1 MTNGVDLLASGSSSE
16 CWVSVNERKQ
26 PRAVIFDSAPSSAVG
41 LPPQYQ
47 PKLPPTAG
55 SEAVI
60 KSYILPDNK
69 TGVVCP
75 LHFLLT

>member
-1 MTNGVDLLASGSSSE
+1 M
-16 CWVSVNERKQ
+16 Q
-26 PRAVIFDSAPSSAVG
+26 PRAVIFDKAPSSAIG

-60 KSYILPDNK
+60 KSYILPDNT
-69 TGVVCP
+69 TGVVR
-75 LHFLLT
+75 LVIFS